1 MNNTRKIAI
10 LQEAPLTHAPHVSC
24 HPTFLLVVHSLP
36 QACTPT
42 SSAQCILNDF
52 IPGFLLQC
60 ASTLFI
66 EMSEQ
71 SGRHPKRP
79 GALSA
84 RNWHRLG
91 ENRSPSCSLKPGW
104 RPAEQQITAAFR
116 VEFQLTNGLKAY
128 VRAGQS
134 RISPVCP
141 AKKAAQMPLY
151 VVRSGTGTHRLR
163 SSAVHS
169 VGNVQRA
176 HLC

>member
-1 MNNTRKIAI
+1 MQACSVNNTRKIAI
-10 LQEAPLTHAPHVSC
+10 LQEDPFNTCAHVSC

-116 VEFQLTNGLKAY
+116 VEFQLTNGLKPMSTLAKAY
-128 VRAGQS
+128 LSCTALTEKR
-134 RISPVCP
+134 RPKCP
-141 AKKAAQMPLY
+141 
-151 VVRSGTGTHRLR
+151 
-163 SSAVHS
+163 
-169 VGNVQRA
+169 
-176 HLC
+176 